1 MVFTEKLFI
10 LATST
15 CLVKYS
21 HRTELAMFMSLLGEG
36 FAKHQPNEGFNM
48 MDSSYS
54 PVFCDVSEERLSEI
68 LVGIYGMGFGLTLH
82 GWLELLFGDQFSK

>member
-15 CLVKYS
+15 CLVKCS
-21 HRTELAMFMSLLGEG
+21 HRTEFAMFMSLLGKG
-36 FAKHQPNEGFNM
+36 FAKNINLNEGFNM

-54 PVFCDVSEERLSEI
+54 PVFCDVSEESLSES
-68 LVGIYGMGFGLTLH
+68 L
-82 GWLELLFGDQFSK
+82 